1 MSKLDFLNFEVKA
14 VSDEEG
20 VFEGYA
26 STWERDLID
35 DEIVKGAYAETLA
48 ADYPDGGAGIPLYW
62 GHNYDSPLNCIG
74 ESLAACEDEKGLNVK
89 FKFDLD
95 TAEGKKAY
103 DLLKRGLVHQM
114 SVGFLS
120 QKTAWVKDEGD
131 PYSHRRIEK
140 IKLFEV
146 SVVPIACNQQA
157 EVTDVKSGRAI
168 SKDNE
173 SLIQQAIDNLQEVL
187 KNVGSDDDSDD
198 SVESDETDEK
208 AHALAERKSEIEKIA
223 EYLGGAVTD

>member
-14 VSDEEG
+14 VPEEEG

-35 DEIVKGAYAETLA
+35 DEITKGAYAETLST
-48 ADYPDGGAGIPLYW
+48 DYPDGGAGIPLYW

-74 ESLAACEDEKGLNVK
+74 ESLSACEDEKGLNVK

-114 SVGFLS
+114 SVGFLA

-131 PYSHRRIEK
+131 QWSHRRIEK

-173 SLIQQAIDNLQEVL
+173 SLIQQAVQCLQDVL
-187 KNVGSDDDSDD
+187 KNVGSDDDSDED
-198 SVESDETDEK
+198 ESDETDEK

>member
-14 VSDEEG
+14 VPEEEG

-35 DEIVKGAYAETLA
+35 DEITKGAYAETLS

-74 ESLAACEDEKGLNVK
+74 ESLSACEDDKGLNVK

-95 TAEGKKAY
+95 TNEGKKAY

-114 SVGFLS
+114 SVGFLA
-120 QKTAWVKDEGD
+120 QKTAWSRTRATSGLTAA
-131 PYSHRRIEK
+131 SRRSSSSRSPWCP
-140 IKLFEV
+140 LPAT
-146 SVVPIACNQQA
+146 SRPRSP
-157 EVTDVKSGRAI
+157 TSRAVAQSPRTTSPSSSRPSTVCRMCSRMSAPMTI
-168 SKDNE
+168 PMNPMRPMKRLMHLPSA
-173 SLIQQAIDNLQEVL
+173 SL
-187 KNVGSDDDSDD
+187 
-198 SVESDETDEK
+198 
-208 AHALAERKSEIEKIA
+208 R
-223 EYLGGAVTD
+223 